1 MADETPDLSRSQS
14 AADVERPV
22 KKARTCLAKET
33 WFDINPVSM
42 ARKVLSSGTVL
53 YDDLKRLSTA
63 LPSFNSE
70 AFVTGVEG
78 LHGPSLSA
86 NFSGFPC
93 CSRLIGGRCSR
104 TPILTQWVSS
114 KVARLLNEQL
124 LAPLKKLKS
133 ASRLCYP
140 MAKGKLLLHHPQHD
154 EVLSL
159 AEKPLIVDSTIP
171 FELVHWNDDH
181 DLLLMCFSSSYELE
195 ESKVNALREANFPV
209 MPFSSS
215 QGEQQQLRR
224 DVSPLGSPQRDCG
237 ICVEIFAGCA
247 RLSMATQKLGFQAL
261 AYDHQCKSQF
271 PAQMLDLTCA
281 DHATVLPRGLAPQ
294 HVARKSLPL
303 REPVS
308 RLRSPSDRNL
318 IRWECQGF
326 QAPI

>member
-33 WFDINPVSM
+33 WFDINPVSV
-42 ARKVLSSGTVL
+42 APTSHHESEVLACKVLSSGRVL
-53 YDDLKRLSTA
+53 YDDLKRLSIT

-93 CSRLIGGRCSR
+93 CSRLRVELARTMFPDTNFDSVGLFQGSKAPQRAASSAIEETQIGFAS
-104 TPILTQWVSS
+104 
-114 KVARLLNEQL
+114 LL
-124 LAPLKKLKS
+124 PDG
-133 ASRLCYP
+133 
-140 MAKGKLLLHHPQHD
+140 KGKLLLHHPQHD
-154 EVLSL
+154 AVLSL
-159 AEKPLIVDSTIP
+159 AEKPLIVDSTVP
-171 FELVHWNDDH
+171 FELVDWNDDH

-195 ESKVNALREANFPV
+195 ESKVNALREANLPV

-237 ICVEIFAGCA
+237 ICIEIFAGCA
-247 RLSMATQKLGFQAL
+247 RLSMAIQKLGFQAL

-271 PAQMLDLTCA
+271 PVQMLDLTCA
-281 DHATVLPRGLAPQ
+281 DHAAVVG
-294 HVARKSLPL
+294 HS
-303 REPVS
+303 
-308 RLRSPSDRNL
+308 
-318 IRWECQGF
+318 
-326 QAPI
+326 